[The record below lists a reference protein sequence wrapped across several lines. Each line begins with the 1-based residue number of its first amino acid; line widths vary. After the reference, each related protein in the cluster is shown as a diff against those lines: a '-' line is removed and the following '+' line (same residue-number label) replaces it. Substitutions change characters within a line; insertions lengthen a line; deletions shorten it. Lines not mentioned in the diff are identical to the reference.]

1 MSTGAAGPGPVIAGD
16 DSSAGAASALDWA
29 ADEAAR
35 RAVGLVVVSVTALP
49 PVGSHLPGPVG
60 GTAGARS
67 AVERSADRVRAR
79 HPGLAV
85 ECEAPAGPPAPTLL
99 AVAVAVGASLLVVG
113 HRGQGA
119 LARMGLGT
127 VARACVNE
135 ALCPVAV
142 IP

>member
-1 MSTGAAGPGPVIAGD
+1 MSTGAGGPGPVVAGYD
-16 DSSAGAASALDWA
+16 GSAGAAGALEWA

-60 GTAGARS
+60 GTAGARR
-67 AVERSADRVRAR
+67 AVERAADGVRAR

-85 ECEAPAGPPAPTLL
+85 EGVAPAGPPAPTLL
-99 AVAVAVGASLLVVG
+99 ALATGASLLVVG

-135 ALCPVAV
+135 APCPVAV

>member
-1 MSTGAAGPGPVIAGD
+1 MIAGYD
-16 DSSAGAASALDWA
+16 GSAGAVGALDWA

-35 RAVGLVVVSVTALP
+35 RGVALVVVSVTALP

-60 GTAGARS
+60 GAARARR
-67 AVERSADRVRAR
+67 AVERATDGVRAR

-85 ECEAPAGPPAPTLL
+85 EGVAPAGAPAPTLL
-99 AVAVAVGASLLVVG
+99 ALAVGASILVVG

-135 ALCPVAV
+135 APCPVAV